1 MRINSPLPDL
11 PPFQRGAP
19 MTVQLDGQAVPAY
32 RGETVA
38 AVLLAEGQRIFRRTL
53 KTGRPRG
60 LFCGIGLCYDC
71 LVTVDGMANVRAC
84 LTPVVEGI
92 FSLECLTVDGHE
104 KRGQYVPS
112 HIHMNVTYLLAAE
125 DDALR
130 EKPDENSG
138 VAWFT
143 PEEALAASTEPWMV
157 QRVYRKLADRAAAY
171 MKT

>member
-1 MRINSPLPDL
+1 MAD
-11 PPFQRGAP
+11 
-19 MTVQLDGQAVPAY
+19 
-32 RGETVA
+32 
-38 AVLLAEGQRIFRRTL
+38 LLARLQPILSRRQEDFVLVSMAAGLTLQRLREMA
-53 KTGRPRG
+53 G
-60 LFCGIGLCYDC
+60 L
-71 LVTVDGMANVRAC
+71 
-84 LTPVVEGI
+84 
-92 FSLECLTVDGHE
+92 SLSLI
-104 KRGQYVPS
+104 
-112 HIHMNVTYLLAAE
+112 HISYLLAAE